1 MSKKNRLLNR
11 SLKTTLRD
19 WTPHFLDGLWT
30 RLESSPLGERLLR
43 GSFWSL
49 LGTFVSRALG
59 LAAAI
64 LAARILGKAAY
75 GELGIIQSTVG
86 MLGTFAGFGMGTTAT
101 KYVAELRYK
110 DPTKAGKII
119 ALSSM
124 VSWVVSLVLMVALY
138 FTAPW
143 LCRHT
148 LAAPSLTGCVRIS
161 GLLLVLSGVNGA
173 QLGVLSGF
181 EAFKKIAQVS
191 FLTGLC
197 NFPMIVGGAFF
208 FGLSGIIWGMVL
220 AQGVGCLL
228 NWYALRREANR
239 YGIPISFSSC
249 ISESP
254 VVWRYSAPAVLGS
267 ALISVVNWIAA
278 TMLVRQPNGY
288 GEMGSFNAA
297 NQWFNAV
304 MWLPYIVSGVT
315 LPVLAERL
323 GANDKANTIRLL
335 KMTFRISAV
344 FVLPVVAA
352 GCLLSPFIM
361 RSYGKGF
368 AGTWPILIVVLVTA
382 AVLSLEL
389 IVGELIAAAGHMW
402 LGLLSN
408 IGWGVVFLGMTPLL
422 LKWGAL
428 GLASSRLIAYGAHTL
443 FMGGYLLIFIFA
455 SKSNAGALTPPSV
468 PLLTSV
474 SED

>member
-1 MSKKNRLLNR
+1 M
-11 SLKTTLRD
+11 
-19 WTPHFLDGLWT
+19 TPRFLDGFWT

-49 LGTFVSRALG
+49 LGTFASRALG
-59 LAAAI
+59 LTAAI
-64 LAARILGKAAY
+64 LAARILGKAVY

-110 DPTKAGKII
+110 DPAQAGKII
-119 ALSSM
+119 ALSSL
-124 VSWVVSLVLMVALY
+124 VSWSVSLVLMVVLY
-138 FTAPW
+138 FAAPW
-143 LCRHT
+143 LCLHT
-148 LAAPSLTGCVRIS
+148 LVAPNLTGYVRIS

-181 EAFKKIAQVS
+181 EAFKSIARVS
-191 FLTGLC
+191 LLTGLL

-208 FGLSGIIWGMVL
+208 FGLGGLIWGMVI
-220 AQGVGCLL
+220 AQGLGCLL
-228 NWYALRREANR
+228 NLYALRHEANR

-249 ISESP
+249 MSEIP

-278 TMLVRQPNGY
+278 TMLVRRPSGY

-297 NQWFNAV
+297 NQWFNAL

-323 GANDKANTIRLL
+323 GAGDKANTVRLL
-335 KMTFRISAV
+335 KMTLRINAV
-344 FVLPVVAA
+344 FVLPVMGI

-361 RSYGKGF
+361 KSYGKGF
-368 AGTWPILIVVLVTA
+368 ASAWPTLIVVLVTA

-402 LGLLSN
+402 LGFVSN
-408 IGWGVVFLGMTPLL
+408 IGWGLIFLGTTPWL
-422 LKWGAL
+422 LKWGAF
-428 GLASSRLIAYGAHTL
+428 GLASSRLLAYVAHAV
-443 FMGGYLLIFIFA
+443 FMGAYLLIFIF
-455 SKSNAGALTPPSV
+455 SGKNAVAVLRSTDTPVLTG
-468 PLLTSV
+468 V
-474 SED
+474 SDN